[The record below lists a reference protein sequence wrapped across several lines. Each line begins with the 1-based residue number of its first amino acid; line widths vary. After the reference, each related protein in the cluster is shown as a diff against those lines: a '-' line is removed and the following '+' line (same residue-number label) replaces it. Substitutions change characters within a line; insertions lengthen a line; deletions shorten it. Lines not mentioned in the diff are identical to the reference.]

1 MAYDAGMLAVVLRE
15 ISEACL
21 GLRVEKIHQPTK
33 DEVVLFMR
41 GKKLSLNVGSVC
53 PRISLTEIS
62 KDNPASPPMFCMLLR
77 KHLCPAILL
86 NIEQCGFDRVCRL
99 TFSGRDEMGYL
110 SEKHLYAELMGKYS
124 NLIVTDDKEKIIA
137 VLKPVDFSDSDV
149 RQLLPGL
156 TYRLPSAP
164 DKQNPLTVE
173 KEAFLALF
181 DAA

>member
-77 KHLCPAILL
+77 KHLAGARIVGVSQ
-86 NIEQCGFDRVCRL
+86 IGFDRIADL
-99 TFSGRDEMGYL
+99 TVSAYDEMGYKTNRHIIC
-110 SEKHLYAELMGKYS
+110 EIMG
-124 NLIVTDDKEKIIA
+124 
-137 VLKPVDFSDSDV
+137 
-149 RQLLPGL
+149 
-156 TYRLPSAP
+156 
-164 DKQNPLTVE
+164 
-173 KEAFLALF
+173 
-181 DAA
+181 